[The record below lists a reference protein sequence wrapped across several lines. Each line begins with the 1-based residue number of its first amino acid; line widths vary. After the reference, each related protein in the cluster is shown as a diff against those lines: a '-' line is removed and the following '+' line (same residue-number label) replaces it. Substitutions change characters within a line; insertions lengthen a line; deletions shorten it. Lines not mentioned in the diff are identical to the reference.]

1 MRSEAKETARLYA
14 LLTDKLGRDTTE
26 AMFNYIDN
34 KTVQSVEATIKTLAT
49 KEDLRITKDDLRK
62 EINIVKD
69 DLAKVKY
76 DLSKEIGDIK
86 ADTIKWMFIFW
97 IGQVGAM
104 LAILFLFLK
113 K

>member
-1 MRSEAKETARLYA
+1 MHSEAKETARLYA
-14 LLTDKLGRDTTE
+14 LLTDKLGSDTTE

-62 EINIVKD
+62 EIGLVKD
-69 DLAKVKY
+69 DLAKFKY
-76 DLSKEIGDIK
+76 DISKQIGNSV
-86 ADTIKWMFIFW
+86 KWMFIFW
-97 IGQVGAM
+97 IGQVGAT

>member
-1 MRSEAKETARLYA
+1 MHSEAKETARLYA
-14 LLTDKLGRDTTE
+14 LLTDKLGSDTTE

-49 KEDLRITKDDLRK
+49 KEDLHK
-62 EINIVKD
+62 EIAIVKD

-76 DLSKEIGDIK
+76 DLSKDIGDGK

-104 LAILFLFLK
+104 LAIAFLFLK